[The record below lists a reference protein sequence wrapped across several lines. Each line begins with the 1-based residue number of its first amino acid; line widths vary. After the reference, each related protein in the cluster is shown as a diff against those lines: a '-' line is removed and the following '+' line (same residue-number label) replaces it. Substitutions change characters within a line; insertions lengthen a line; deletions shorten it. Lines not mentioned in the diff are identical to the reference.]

1 MSAWRRSVL
10 PFGAIATFASISFLL
25 LSIRSEEFDI
35 VAILIAAG
43 ILVLLFAQ
51 YYAIP
56 HFLGRVDKPLM
67 ICVNMLAIIGLVV
80 LYRLEPMIGIKQ
92 FMWFFVG
99 LVGMIAAILIV
110 NKMDAPEGGLW
121 VFIGGGVTL
130 LVLSLLFGNIVGGA
144 QNWIQFESLGVN
156 FQPSEF
162 VKIALVLATAS
173 VFREKRR
180 QLAYAPAYIFVMV
193 CIVILVLMK
202 DLGAALLYFSVFMVM
217 MYAGTS
223 SVFLSFVGIAAF
235 SGASVIAYKLF
246 DHVKVRVQVWINPWA
261 TADTGGYQIIH
272 GLIAIVSGGAF
283 GSGLGLGSPR
293 YVPAYTTDYVFS
305 SICEEMGILMG
316 LLVIAFFVF
325 VTIRGIKIA
334 KNAENSFFSLL
345 ALGCTATIAFQTFI
359 ILGGVIK
366 FIPLTGITLPLVS
379 YGGSSMIVTMI
390 LIGIL
395 QAIAVRNSKLVDKNE
410 AGAVV

>member
-1 MSAWRRSVL
+1 M
-10 PFGAIATFASISFLL
+10 T
-25 LSIRSEEFDI
+25 
-35 VAILIAAG
+35 
-43 ILVLLFAQ
+43 
-51 YYAIP
+51 
-56 HFLGRVDKPLM
+56 
-67 ICVNMLAIIGLVV
+67 
-80 LYRLEPMIGIKQ
+80 GIKQ
-92 FMWFFVG
+92 FMWYFIG
-99 LVGMIAAILIV
+99 LVAMIATIITV
-110 NKMDAPEGGLW
+110 NKMEAPEGGIW
-121 VFIGGGVTL
+121 FFMGIGLGL
-130 LVLSLLFGNIVGGA
+130 LVLSLLFGEVIGGA
-144 QNWIQFESLGVN
+144 QNWIQLESLGVN

-162 VKIALVLATAS
+162 VKIALVLAVAS

-180 QLAYAPAYIFVMV
+180 QLAYLPAYIFVLL
-193 CIVILVLMK
+193 CIVILVLLK
-202 DLGAALLYFSVFMVM
+202 DLGAALLYFFVFMVM
-217 MYAGTS
+217 MYAATGS
-223 SVFLSFVGIAAF
+223 KVLSFLGIAAF
-235 SGASVIAYKLF
+235 SGASVVAYNIF
-246 DHVKVRVQVWINPWA
+246 DHVRVRVQVWINPWA

-316 LLVIAFFVF
+316 ILIIALYVF
-325 VTIRGIKIA
+325 ITLRGIKIA

-390 LIGIL
+390 FIGIL
-395 QAIAVRNSKLVDKNE
+395 QAIALRNSRLEDKNTKE
-410 AGAVV
+410 AAS

>member
-1 MSAWRRSVL
+1 MAAWRRSAL
-10 PFGAIATFASISFLL
+10 PFGAIATFAAISFAL
-25 LSIRSEEFDI
+25 LSIRNEEFEPI
-35 VAILIAAG
+35 AIFIG
-43 ILVLLFAQ
+43 VGVIVLLFAQ

-56 HFLGRVDKPLM
+56 HYFGRVDKPLM
-67 ICVNMLAIIGLVV
+67 ICVNMLAVIGLVV
-80 LYRLEPMIGIKQ
+80 LYRLETMSGIKQ

-99 LVGMIAAILIV
+99 LVAMISTIIIV
-110 NKMDAPEGGLW
+110 TKMDYPEGGLW
-121 VFIGGGVTL
+121 VFIGGGLAL
-130 LVLSLLFGNIVGGA
+130 LVLSLIFGDVVGGA
-144 QNWIQFESLGVN
+144 QNWIQVESLGVN

-180 QLAYAPAYIFVMV
+180 QLAYAPAYIFVIL

-217 MYAGTS
+217 MYAATG
-223 SVFLSFVGIAAF
+223 SVLWSFMGIASF
-235 SGASVIAYKLF
+235 SGASIIAYKLF
-246 DHVKVRVQVWINPWA
+246 DHVRVRVQVWINPWA

-305 SICEEMGILMG
+305 SICEEMGILTG
-316 LLVIAFFVF
+316 ILVIAFYVF
-325 VTIRGIKIA
+325 ITIRGTKIA
-334 KNAENSFFSLL
+334 KDAENSFFSLL

-395 QAIAVRNSKLVDKNE
+395 QAIAVRNSKHEQNHSGSVKE
-410 AGAVV
+410 

>member
-80 LYRLEPMIGIKQ
+80 LYRLEPMVGIKQ

-99 LVGMIAAILIV
+99 LVGMIAAIIIV

-121 VFIGGGVTL
+121 VFIGGGVAL

-410 AGAVV
+410 AGAGA